1 MSETSV
7 DFPTTISEKR
17 VFSAFHSGSGFIPNT
32 LSRKSPLSRIFGM
45 TCPDS
50 VQIPSNRWLKFM
62 SGRRRKRGRL
72 FGDAPEA
79 PRVSPKPY
87 ARSRATRPPTVNRP
101 ASAIPLTETCAAS
114 ETRRVARLRAAS
126 CATPAS
132 LPSASPRMGHGRD
145 RRRLPFGEWTR
156 AGLSRG
162 GSGGARRVAKSFSGP
177 TGLATRRFTSR
188 GRCGSESQRS
198 YSPRG
203 VLSAVSTEPTGEFC
217 EAKWLQWCARKSSER
232 AAPRAAATDNGSVNH
247 CPAGKSGIRV
257 PRGAA

>member
-1 MSETSV
+1 
-7 DFPTTISEKR
+7 
-17 VFSAFHSGSGFIPNT
+17 
-32 LSRKSPLSRIFGM
+32 M

-156 AGLSRG
+156 VCLFARSPVGGIHRADRRVLRSKMATVVCPKKLGASCSPCRSDGQRVCQPLPSRKIRDKRAGLSLSRASRIFCTARG
-162 GSGGARRVAKSFSGP
+162 EKRRTTAP
-177 TGLATRRFTSR
+177 SR
-188 GRCGSESQRS
+188 
-198 YSPRG
+198 
-203 VLSAVSTEPTGEFC
+203 T
-217 EAKWLQWCARKSSER
+217 
-232 AAPRAAATDNGSVNH
+232 
-247 CPAGKSGIRV
+247 
-257 PRGAA
+257 

>member
-1 MSETSV
+1 
-7 DFPTTISEKR
+7 
-17 VFSAFHSGSGFIPNT
+17 
-32 LSRKSPLSRIFGM
+32 M

-156 AGLSRG
+156 ACLS
-162 GSGGARRVAKSFSGP
+162 
-177 TGLATRRFTSR
+177 
-188 GRCGSESQRS
+188 
-198 YSPRG
+198 RG

-232 AAPRAAATDNGSVNH
+232 AVPRAAATDNGSVNH

-257 PRGAA
+257 PRGIDSMSPILVIYAT

>member
-1 MSETSV
+1 
-7 DFPTTISEKR
+7 
-17 VFSAFHSGSGFIPNT
+17 
-32 LSRKSPLSRIFGM
+32 M

-156 AGLSRG
+156 ACLSRG
-162 GSGGARRVAKSFSGP
+162 GSGGARVSRGEFFGP
-177 TGLATRRFTSR
+177 DGTGDAPVRLAGPMRKRKPEVLFTSR
-188 GRCGSESQRS
+188 SPVGGIHRADRRVLRS
-198 YSPRG
+198 KMATVVCPKKLGASCSPRRSDG
-203 VLSAVSTEPTGEFC
+203 QRVCQPLPSRKIRDKGAEAVGRDS
-217 EAKWLQWCARKSSER
+217 KWRISR
-232 AAPRAAATDNGSVNH
+232 ID
-247 CPAGKSGIRV
+247 
-257 PRGAA
+257 

>member
-1 MSETSV
+1 
-7 DFPTTISEKR
+7 
-17 VFSAFHSGSGFIPNT
+17 
-32 LSRKSPLSRIFGM
+32 M

-132 LPSASPRMGHGRD
+132 LPSASPRPGHGRD
-145 RRRLPFGEWTR
+145 LRRLPIRDARVRFGTGRGSAFRAEAAEARGESRRVFRARRDWRR
-156 AGLSRG
+156 AG
-162 GSGGARRVAKSFSGP
+162 
-177 TGLATRRFTSR
+177 
-188 GRCGSESQRS
+188 
-198 YSPRG
+198 SPRG
-203 VLSAVSTEPTGEFC
+203 AEA
-217 EAKWLQWCARKSSER
+217 EAKASGSIHLAESCRRYPPSRQASFAKQNGYSGVPEKARSELLPAPQRR
-232 AAPRAAATDNGSVNH
+232 ATGL
-247 CPAGKSGIRV
+247 PAFAQSGN
-257 PRGAA
+257 PG

>member
-17 VFSAFHSGSGFIPNT
+17 VFSAFHSGLGLAPNT

-156 AGLSRG
+156 ACLSRG
-162 GSGGARRVAKSFSGP
+162 GSGGARVSRGEFFGP
-177 TGLATRRFTSR
+177 DGTGDAPVHLAGPMRKRKPEVLFTSR
-188 GRCGSESQRS
+188 SPVGGVPEKARSELLPAPQRWIRS
-198 YSPRG
+198 
-203 VLSAVSTEPTGEFC
+203 LSAIAQPENPG
-217 EAKWLQWCARKSSER
+217 
-232 AAPRAAATDNGSVNH
+232 
-247 CPAGKSGIRV
+247 
-257 PRGAA
+257 